1 MGTTRIDTGFVQSGE
16 ERLFWRAVG
25 DGPVLAC
32 CNGVGVSTF
41 FWKYVV
47 EHFSEHGRVVVWDYV
62 GHGRSDRPVDPLT
75 ADLSV
80 GRCAADLDRVLDAAG
95 AEDAV
100 LLGHSMGCQV
110 ILEYALQQPDRVR
123 GLVPILGSAGRVL
136 DTFYNQPRSYDVI
149 HTLFRVARR
158 LGPIFNVAAAPLF
171 DNSAVWSIARHGK
184 LVDPYY
190 TKPEDLLPYTQH
202 LARLDFRLFL
212 GMVLQCHAHD
222 AFPHLADIAAPA
234 LVIAAERDYFTPLH
248 VSRRMVASLVDAE
261 MMVLADG
268 THAALIEQPATLN
281 HRVERFLREKVN
293 RA

>member
-1 MGTTRIDTGFVQSGE
+1 MAQTSIDTGFVQSGD

-25 DGPVLAC
+25 DGPAMIC

-47 EHFSEHGRVVVWDYV
+47 EHFSRDHRVIVWDYV
-62 GHGRSDRPVDPLT
+62 GHGRSDRPADPLN

-80 GRCAADLDRVLDAAG
+80 PRCADDLGRVLDAAG
-95 AEDAV
+95 AGDAV

-110 ILEYALQQPDRVR
+110 ILEYALRAPDRVR

-149 HTLFRVARR
+149 HTLFRAARR
-158 LGPIFNVAAAPLF
+158 LGPTFNILAAPLF
-171 DNSAVWSIARHGK
+171 DNSAVWSIARRGR

-190 TKPEDLLPYTQH
+190 TRPEDLLPYTQP
-202 LARLDFRLFL
+202 LSRLDFRLFL
-212 GMVLQCHAHD
+212 GMVLKCHEHD
-222 AFPHLADIAAPA
+222 AFPHLGEIGAPA

-248 VSRRMVASLVDAE
+248 VSERMVSDLVDAE
-261 MMVLADG
+261 LMVLADG

-281 HRVERFLREKVN
+281 HRVARFLREKVG
-293 RA
+293 